1 MDTVRFEHRAGAEAH
16 GFPDRPGRPAARGVS
31 EWIPARAGMPYDRR
45 MRALILLAPLLLLA
59 ACEPEPENVQ
69 ARAETLSRQLEERA
83 NEIEAEASNDVE
95 ARAEPLENEADALLN
110 QLAGNESGNEFPPA
124 NVQ

>member
-1 MDTVRFEHRAGAEAH
+1 
-16 GFPDRPGRPAARGVS
+16 
-31 EWIPARAGMPYDRR
+31 